1 MAELFWLSEAQ
12 WHRIEPLLPR
22 GRKGAHRV
30 DDRRV
35 LSGIVHMLQSGA
47 LARLPCGLRAVHDD
61 LQSIQPLEQTGALVG
76 GLSHL
81 DRKLRRHRHGL
92 HRQHARQGAPL
103 GRRRKRGA
111 YAQAIGRSRGGRTS
125 KLHALTDTKGRPRV
139 LLLTPGNINDIAM
152 APALLSEA
160 GRPIRRVLG
169 DKGYDANSLRDLLA
183 AQRTIAVI
191 PSTASR
197 KVPIPHDARAY
208 RQRNLVERM
217 CCRLKDYRRVATRYD
232 KLARNFLAGTL
243 IAAALTWWL
252 N

>member
-1 MAELFWLSEAQ
+1 M
-12 WHRIEPLLPR
+12 
-22 GRKGAHRV
+22 
-30 DDRRV
+30 
-35 LSGIVHMLQSGA
+35 
-47 LARLPCGLRAVHDD
+47 
-61 LQSIQPLEQTGALVG
+61 
-76 GLSHL
+76 
-81 DRKLRRHRHGL
+81 
-92 HRQHARQGAPL
+92 
-103 GRRRKRGA
+103 
-111 YAQAIGRSRGGRTS
+111 
-125 KLHALTDTKGRPRV
+125 
-139 LLLTPGNINDIAM
+139 LLLTPGNINDIAI

-217 CCRLKDYRRVATRYD
+217 FCRLKDYRRVATRYD

-243 IAAALTWWL
+243 IAAALIWWL

>member
-1 MAELFWLSEAQ
+1 
-12 WHRIEPLLPR
+12 
-22 GRKGAHRV
+22 
-30 DDRRV
+30 
-35 LSGIVHMLQSGA
+35 ML
-47 LARLPCGLRAVHDD
+47 
-61 LQSIQPLEQTGALVG
+61 
-76 GLSHL
+76 
-81 DRKLRRHRHGL
+81 
-92 HRQHARQGAPL
+92 
-103 GRRRKRGA
+103 
-111 YAQAIGRSRGGRTS
+111 

-152 APALLSEA
+152 ALALLSEA

-197 KVPIPHDARAY
+197 KVPIPHDARTY

-217 CCRLKDYRRVATRYD
+217 FCRLKDYRRVATRYD

-252 N
+252 DSIQTLGPTRSSGGGPIPPVEGPRHHSFVALRVRQGIAGGSGGPVFPLWPCLANPCRTTEPG